1 MLKLEIS
8 SDMLKL
14 EISSQKNRNW
24 KSPVRKIETEIFGRK
39 KKLAIESEI
48 STLEISSENANAQ
61 QVWWDNQ
68 RHATNFQVDISVRL
82 LDPARKNRLIV
93 GRCWRKANAR
103 KI

>member
-1 MLKLEIS
+1 M
-8 SDMLKL
+8 
-14 EISSQKNRNW
+14 
-24 KSPVRKIETEIFGRK
+24 
-39 KKLAIESEI
+39 
-48 STLEISSENANAQ
+48 NAQ